1 MKKITTTIALA
12 AALLG
17 GTATVTHAA
26 GSNGADMPA
35 VGSELAAVRKATAAY
50 HRLDAVTDEDGA
62 AYGPFSLDGDPA
74 GVPHCFDSAAGGMG
88 VHYVNHI
95 DEVLDPN
102 VPEAM
107 VYELTDRG
115 PRLVA
120 VEYIVPDVYV
130 DPAAPP
136 SLFGQELHHHSF
148 LPVYILHAWI
158 WKDNPAG
165 MFADFNP
172 NVAPCPSD

>member
-17 GTATVTHAA
+17 GTVTVTHAA
-26 GSNGADMPA
+26 GSNGTDMPA
-35 VGSELAAVRKATAAY
+35 VGSELATVRKATAGY
-50 HRLDAVTDEDGA
+50 HRLDAARDAGFA
-62 AYGPFSLDGDPA
+62 AFSIDPLDPDTPT
-74 GVPHCFDSAAGGMG
+74 CFDNVQNGGMG
-88 VHYVNHI
+88 VHYVKGI
-95 DEVLDPN
+95 DEDLDPSA
-102 VPEAM
+102 PEAM
-107 VYELTDRG
+107 VYELTDQG

-148 LPVYILHAWI
+148 LPVYILHAWV

-172 NVAPCPSD
+172 NVGPCPSD